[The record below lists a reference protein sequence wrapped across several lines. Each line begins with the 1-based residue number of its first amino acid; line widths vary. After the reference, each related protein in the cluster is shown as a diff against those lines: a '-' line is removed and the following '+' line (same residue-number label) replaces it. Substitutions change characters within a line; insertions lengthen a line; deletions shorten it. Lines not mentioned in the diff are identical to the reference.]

1 MNVHV
6 RLSAG
11 LVPAGGN
18 PRLVVT
24 LAEGATVADLL
35 AHLQAEYPALGSK
48 LDRAVP
54 VVSGRHLALSAPLS
68 GGQEVALLLPI
79 AGGAR

>member
-11 LVPAGGN
+11 LVPVGGN

-24 LAEGATVADLL
+24 LAENATIADLL
-35 AHLQAEYPALGSK
+35 EHLLAQHPALASK
-48 LDRAVP
+48 MGVVIP
-54 VVSGRHLALSAPLS
+54 MVSGRHAALSDPLS
-68 GGQEVALLLPI
+68 GVQEVALLLPA
-79 AGGAR
+79 AGGSW